1 MEKEV
6 FKSKINSMVEHLNE
20 VVSSRTGVKVNT
32 LLWEDQIEVFM
43 VDENGK
49 KLSGHDID
57 VYYRK
62 HYREERVLKF
72 NMGTSGSVTADDSY
86 SKMYIVM
93 AKLISD
99 GELQKILVDTMLSAE
114 RLQKQFMAEE

>member
-1 MEKEV
+1 
-6 FKSKINSMVEHLNE
+6 
-20 VVSSRTGVKVNT
+20 
-32 LLWEDQIEVFM
+32 M